1 MTMNNPIS
9 SIGRNIQTT
18 QYIAI
23 VVSISLFLYI
33 LYLVR
38 KKKIREEYSLLWLFS
53 SIVFIVFSIWRE
65 GLEYFAK
72 LIGIA
77 YPPAALFLILLLAI
91 FLILIEFSINISR
104 LSDNIKILA
113 QELAILKNKLEA
125 LKAGKQADDPVRGND
140 LENIEP
146 VDDTAE
152 K

>member
-1 MTMNNPIS
+1 MNEVKN
-9 SIGRNIQTT
+9 SIGSNIQTT
-18 QYIAI
+18 QVIAI

-38 KKKIREEYSLLWLFS
+38 KKKIKEEYSLLWLS
-53 SIVFIVFSIWRE
+53 SSFVFILFSIWRD

-91 FLILIEFSINISR
+91 FLILIEFSINISK
-104 LSDNIKILA
+104 LSEKNKILA
-113 QELAILKNKLEA
+113 QELALLRNELEG
-125 LKAGKQADDPVRGND
+125 LKAGEQADQPIRSDD

-146 VDDTAE
+146 VNGPV
-152 K
+152 KQ

>member
-1 MTMNNPIS
+1 MNEVKN
-9 SIGRNIQTT
+9 SIGSNIQTT
-18 QYIAI
+18 QVIAI

-38 KKKIREEYSLLWLFS
+38 KKKIKEEYSLLWLS
-53 SIVFIVFSIWRE
+53 SSFVFILFSIWRD

-91 FLILIEFSINISR
+91 FLILIEFSINISK
-104 LSDNIKILA
+104 LSEKNKILA
-113 QELAILKNKLEA
+113 QELALLRNELEG
-125 LKAGKQADDPVRGND
+125 LKAGEQADQPIRSDD

-146 VDDTAE
+146 VNGPV
-152 K
+152 KK